1 MADTN
6 NGDIAPSKSYEESKA
21 IQDEKVLDEKPDLS
35 DSGHGDFG
43 GRRQSTA
50 LNIVENPLMVSSPLS
65 LSPFCPYLQSFPCA
79 N

>member
-21 IQDEKVLDEKPDLS
+21 VQDEKVLDEKPDLS

-50 LNIVENPLMVSSPLS
+50 LNIVENPLTVSSPLS
-65 LSPFCPYLQSFPCA
+65 PLPHYLQSLSFSGA